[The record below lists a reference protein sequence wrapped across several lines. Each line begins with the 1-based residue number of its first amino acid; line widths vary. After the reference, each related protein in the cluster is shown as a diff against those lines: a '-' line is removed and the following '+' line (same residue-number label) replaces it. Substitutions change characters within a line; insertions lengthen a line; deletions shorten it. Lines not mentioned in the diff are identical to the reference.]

1 MGSTNRK
8 RLLLVSGSVILLCFT
23 IIVGMTWALFTDT
36 QSVSNHLVA
45 GDLEISLAR
54 VELTKTTLNASGFLE
69 TPAQPDTTR
78 VEFDDSTDENV
89 FGLTTDANGN
99 VTELIVPGSS
109 FVAKME
115 IKNESDA
122 AFGYWVEIKC
132 TDQDTQT
139 ALAKQLIITVTTDT
153 GYSSTIANGLTV
165 GDENN
170 FIGVLGIDA
179 QSNTQY
185 FTVTVTF
192 DDKGYTFEDGVLGS
206 ENDAAQ
212 TKDVNFDLVVY
223 AVQVTEAP

>member
-36 QSVSNHLVA
+36 QNVSNHLVA

-54 VELTKTTLNASGFLE
+54 VELTKTTLNGSGFLE
-69 TPAQPDTTR
+69 TPDQPDTTR
-78 VEFDDSTDENV
+78 VEFDDNNDENV
-89 FGLTTDANGN
+89 FGIEEGE
-99 VTELIVPGSS
+99 VIVPGSS

-122 AFGYWVEIKC
+122 AFGYWIEIKC
-132 TDQDTQT
+132 DDADAQT
-139 ALAKQLIITVTTDT
+139 TLAQQLSITVTTDQ
-153 GYSSTIANGLTV
+153 GYSSTIASGLKV
-165 GDENN
+165 GAPDNY
-170 FIGVLGIDA
+170 IGVVGIDA
-179 QSNTQY
+179 ASNTQY

-192 DDKGYTFEDGVLGS
+192 EDEGFTFEDGVLSS
-206 ENDAAQ
+206 ENDPAQ

>member
-8 RLLLVSGSVILLCFT
+8 RLLLVSGSVILICFT
-23 IIVGMTWALFTDT
+23 VIVGMTWALFTDT

-45 GDLEISLAR
+45 GDLKISLAR
-54 VELTKTTLNASGFLE
+54 VELTKTTLNDSGFLE
-69 TPAQPDTTR
+69 TPDQPDTTR
-78 VEFDDSTDENV
+78 VEFDNPTDDNV
-89 FGLTTDANGN
+89 FGLETD
-99 VTELIVPGSS
+99 EKIVPGSS

-122 AFGYWVEIKC
+122 AFGYWLEIKC
-132 TDQDTQT
+132 TDQNTQT
-139 ALAKQLIITVTTDT
+139 ALAKQLLITVTTDT
-153 GYSSTIANGLTV
+153 STTSYVADGLKV

-170 FIGVLGIDA
+170 FIGILGLDA
-179 QSNTQY
+179 ASNTQY

-192 DDKGYTFEDGVLGS
+192 VDKGFSFEDGVLSS

>member
-36 QSVSNHLVA
+36 QNVSNHLVA

-54 VELTKTTLNASGFLE
+54 VELTKTTLNESGFLE
-69 TPAQPDTTR
+69 TPDQPDTTR
-78 VEFDDSTDENV
+78 VDFDDDNDENV
-89 FGLTTDANGN
+89 FGIEEG
-99 VTELIVPGSS
+99 ELLVPGSS

-115 IKNESDA
+115 IQNNSDA

-132 TDQDTQT
+132 TDDVKT
-139 ALAKQLIITVTTDT
+139 ALAEQLTITVTTGD
-153 GYSSTIANGLTV
+153 GDDSAIIASGLKV
-165 GDENN
+165 GAEDN

-179 QSNTQY
+179 ASNTQY

-192 DDKGYTFEDGVLGS
+192 EDEGFTFEDGVLSS

-223 AVQVTEAP
+223 AVQVTTAP